1 MTSTPS
7 LVTPNRAVVEDI
19 ELNFGDVSMTISS
32 FVVNVLI
39 ALFLQLA
46 RCCNMLF
53 FKRISWIWIGIILQI
68 SINLRL
74 SLF

>member
-46 RCCNMLF
+46 RCCNMLCF
-53 FKRISWIWIGIILQI
+53 LK
-68 SINLRL
+68 
-74 SLF
+74 

>member
-46 RCCNMLF
+46 RCCNMLYF
-53 FKRISWIWIGIILQI
+53 LKELVGFGLV
-68 SINLRL
+68 
-74 SLF
+74 LFYRSV

>member
-19 ELNFGDVSMTISS
+19 ELNFGDVSMTISL

-46 RCCNMLF
+46 RCCNMLCF
-53 FKRISWIWIGIILQI
+53 LKELVGFGLV
-68 SINLRL
+68 
-74 SLF
+74 LFYRSV

>member
-19 ELNFGDVSMTISS
+19 ELNFGDVSMTFSS
-32 FVVNVLI
+32 FAENVLI

-46 RCCNMLF
+46 KL
-53 FKRISWIWIGIILQI
+53 L
-68 SINLRL
+68 
-74 SLF
+74 

>member
-46 RCCNMLF
+46 RCCNMLCF
-53 FKRISWIWIGIILQI
+53 LKEFVGFGLV
-68 SINLRL
+68 
-74 SLF
+74 LFYRSV